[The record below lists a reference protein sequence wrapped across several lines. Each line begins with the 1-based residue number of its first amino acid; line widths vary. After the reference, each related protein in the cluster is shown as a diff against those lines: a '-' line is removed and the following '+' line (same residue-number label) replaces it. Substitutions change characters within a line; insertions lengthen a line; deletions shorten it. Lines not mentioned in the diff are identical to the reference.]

1 MTPEAQLASVRL
13 QVSILADQVVSLV
26 EVISRQAEAGR
37 DVTAAREKLDIL
49 ECLMWKLHA
58 RQGRLKNLPH

>member
-1 MTPEAQLASVRL
+1 MTTEAQLASVRL

-49 ECLMWKLHA
+49 EGLMWKLHA
-58 RQGRLKNLPH
+58 RHGRLKNLPH

>member
-49 ECLMWKLHA
+49 EGLMWKLHV
-58 RQGRLKNLPH
+58 RHGRLKNLPH

>member
-37 DVTAAREKLDIL
+37 DVTAAREKRDIL
-49 ECLMWKLHA
+49 EGLMWKLHA

>member
-37 DVTAAREKLDIL
+37 DATAAREKLDIL
-49 ECLMWKLHA
+49 ESLMWKLHA
-58 RQGRLKNLPH
+58 RYGRLKKLPH